1 MRLSV
6 RCLEITSI
14 ERSYSEMRRVG
25 VDPAGIRI
33 MAPKHFHYNL
43 KVEGLT
49 PPQAN
54 IIKQDMLSIGGEVAV
69 ARGAA
74 SCSVRRTDAIISGT
88 LKQLNI
94 LIDKLKVQNLGLPE
108 IALAMEE
115 ALGNIRRKEFTLK
128 GRGKSWTLGPR
139 TLVMGILNVTP
150 DSFSD
155 GGLFFEKNKAIERA
169 LEMIDA
175 GTDWIDV
182 GGESTRPGALPVA
195 LVEELKRVMPVV
207 EALSGKADISVD
219 TTKSE
224 VARQALEAGAQII
237 NDVSALGADPDMASV
252 CAEYGAPV
260 VLMHMRGTAET
271 MQKNVEYGDLMTEV
285 FNYLLS
291 RVEYAE
297 SRGIDREKIIIDP
310 GLGFGKSRE
319 GNLELVRRLPEFRSL
334 GRPVLVGPSRK
345 SFIAGTLGA
354 GQGRETGTTA
364 VVTASILNGA
374 HAVRVHDVLGAVQA
388 ARMIDAIRAA
398 GEGAGEAP
406 V

>member
-14 ERSYSEMRRVG
+14 ERSHSEMLRIG

-49 PPQAN
+49 PAQAN

-74 SCSVRRTDAIISGT
+74 SCSVRQTDAIISGT

-94 LIDKLKVQNLGLPE
+94 LIDKLKAQNLGLPE
-108 IALAMEE
+108 IAQALRE
-115 ALGNIRRKEFTLK
+115 ALDNVRRKEFILK

-155 GGLFFEKNKAIERA
+155 GGRFFEKNKAVERA
-169 LEMIDA
+169 LEMVEDGA
-175 GTDWIDV
+175 DWIDV
-182 GGESTRPGALPVA
+182 GGESTRPGALPIA
-195 LVEELKRVMPVV
+195 LVEELKRVIPVV

-224 VARQALEAGAQII
+224 VARQALQAGAQII
-237 NDVSALGADPDMASV
+237 NDVSALGADPGMTGV

-260 VLMHMRGTAET
+260 VLMHMRGTPET
-271 MQKNVEYGDLMTEV
+271 MQKNVGYNDLMAEV
-285 FNYLLS
+285 FNYLS
-291 RVEYAE
+291 GRIEYAE

-319 GNLELVRRLPEFRSL
+319 GNLEIIRRLSEFKSL
-334 GRPVLVGPSRK
+334 GRPILVGPSRK
-345 SFIAGTLGA
+345 SFIAGTLGS
-354 GQGRETGTTA
+354 QGRETGTIAA
-364 VVTASILNGA
+364 VSASILNGA
-374 HAVRVHDVLGAVQA
+374 NAVRVHDVSGARQA
-388 ARMIDAIRAA
+388 LLMTDAVRAA
-398 GEGAGEAP
+398 GEGTGEP
-406 V
+406 PL